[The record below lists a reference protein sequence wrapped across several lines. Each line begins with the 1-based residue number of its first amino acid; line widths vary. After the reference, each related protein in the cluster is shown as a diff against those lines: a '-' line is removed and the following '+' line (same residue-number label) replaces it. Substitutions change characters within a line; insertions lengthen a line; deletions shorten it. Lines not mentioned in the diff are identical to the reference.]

1 MRKPQHVHFIPSPC
15 WEKPAEDLVVGD
27 GFRVQPSRGR
37 SQPSGI
43 PQDVARQYS
52 QFSIL
57 EKTCLCWKTRLKSMH
72 FSQYY
77 PSINIQLR
85 GGGGGGGDGRP
96 ALSRSPEDWSTMP
109 CSAST
114 TSEGSRRMR
123 RDLKARLRRNFAP
136 CCRGRFNAS
145 VPWEI

>member
-1 MRKPQHVHFIPSPC
+1 M
-15 WEKPAEDLVVGD
+15 VGD

-77 PSINIQLR
+77 LSINTQLR
-85 GGGGGGGDGRP
+85 G
-96 ALSRSPEDWSTMP
+96 
-109 CSAST
+109 
-114 TSEGSRRMR
+114 RR
-123 RDLKARLRRNFAP
+123 
-136 CCRGRFNAS
+136 RGREAGALPQPRGLEHDAVLRLDHVRGLEADAPRPRAAS
-145 VPWEI
+145 